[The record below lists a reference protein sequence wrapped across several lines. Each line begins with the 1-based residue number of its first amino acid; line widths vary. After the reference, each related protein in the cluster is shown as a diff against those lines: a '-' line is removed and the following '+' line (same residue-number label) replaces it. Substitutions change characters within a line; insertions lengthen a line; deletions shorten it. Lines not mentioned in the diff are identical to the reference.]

1 MHAGVKQSAGH
12 MAFAGGGILRPRFPQ
27 DGPDEIESL
36 ASRDDSGFL
45 PVWRGKP
52 LVDRENSLCWLHR
65 EHACL
70 SEISEGPVFL
80 GMQDGIPRFAADI
93 STWSPAVGA
102 PDRLEGL
109 HDRTEQRHPD
119 APEGARFLNLR
130 MLMTSLDE
138 AEAEL
143 VAMAK
148 SLLAWH
154 SNHGHCA
161 QCGGASRMYSG
172 GWQRKCDSCST
183 VHFCRTDPVVIMLIT
198 SGNSLLLGRAHD
210 WPDRM
215 HSLLAGY
222 MEPGETIEAAVRRE
236 TLEETGV
243 RVGRVDYVASQPW
256 PFPTS
261 LMIGCS
267 GVAETTAITLDREE
281 LAAALWLTREEMRD
295 TFFSSEGPIAPP
307 RAGSIANNLIWRWLS
322 GRLD

>member
-1 MHAGVKQSAGH
+1 MNQSAGH
-12 MAFAGGGILRPRFPQ
+12 MAFAGGGILRPQFPQ
-27 DGPDEIESL
+27 DSQDAIDAL
-36 ASRDDSGFL
+36 ALRDDSGFL
-45 PVWRGKP
+45 PIWRGKP

-70 SEISEGPVFL
+70 SESLEGPVFL
-80 GMQDGIPRFAADI
+80 GRLDGVPRFAADI
-93 STWSPAVGA
+93 SPWSPELGV
-102 PDRLEGL
+102 PDRLDGL

-130 MLMTSLDE
+130 ALMTSLDE

-143 VAMAK
+143 AAVAK

-154 SNHGHCA
+154 SSHGHCA
-161 QCGGASRMYSG
+161 KCGGASRMSSG
-172 GWQRKCDSCST
+172 GWQRTCDSCST

-198 SGNSLLLGRAHD
+198 SGNSLLLGRSHG

-236 TLEETGV
+236 TLEETGIM
-243 RVGRVDYVASQPW
+243 VGRVDYVASQPW

-261 LMIGCS
+261 LMIGCI
-267 GVAETTAITLDREE
+267 GIAETTEIALDREE
-281 LAAALWLTREEMRD
+281 LEAALWLTREEMRD
-295 TFFSSEGPIAPP
+295 SFFGSEGPVEPP
-307 RAGSIANNLIWRWLS
+307 RAGSIANHLIWRWLS
-322 GRLD
+322 GKLA